1 MSLGGF
7 AQGLAT
13 AFQRAE
19 DRYQEKKAR
28 EEARADA
35 KLARAAQ
42 NAFAEKMYER
52 RERDA
57 YKKELRDTYGYLQA
71 TFGTDEEGRRL
82 TAAFLPMGASAKDVI
97 KQYQASGRN
106 LVVIHL

>member
-19 DRYQEKKAR
+19 DRYQDEKAR
-28 EEARADA
+28 KEARAER
-35 KLARAAQ
+35 KLAMSMQ
-42 NAFAEKMYER
+42 NAFTEKMYER

-57 YKKELRDTYGYLQA
+57 QKKELRDTFNFLQS
-71 TFGTDEEGRRL
+71 TFGPDDPG
-82 TAAFLPMGASAKDVI
+82 
-97 KQYQASGRN
+97 
-106 LVVIHL
+106 